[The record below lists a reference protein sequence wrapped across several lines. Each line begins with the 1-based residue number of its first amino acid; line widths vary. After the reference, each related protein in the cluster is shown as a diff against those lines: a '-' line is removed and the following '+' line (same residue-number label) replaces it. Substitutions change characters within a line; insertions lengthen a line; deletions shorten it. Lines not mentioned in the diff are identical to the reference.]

1 MSLRR
6 PAKDQPETFEFTS
19 SSMEEAN
26 KIVLKLGSATVID
39 GKGIFKKKWVI
50 SLIKDIK
57 KYGKGKNFVIVSSG
71 AIALGQKYLK
81 IKKGKIKLEMSQAI
95 AAVGQIHLAGE
106 FQKLFDKYKIKTGQI
121 LISPDDTEQ
130 RRRAI
135 NVRRPFDN
143 LFKLKAIPVVNENDS
158 TATSEIKYGD
168 NDRLAARV
176 AQIIGADMLIL
187 FSDVDGLYDKSKGK
201 KIVRQVTSI
210 NEKIMSLIDNKKNK
224 LGSGGIA
231 TKLDAAKICMNSGS
245 HMFIANGKVNNPIAN
260 MIKNKKYT
268 HFLPKISTLDA
279 RKKWIIG
286 SLNYNGTIY
295 IDNGA
300 AKALSNGKSLL
311 AAGITKINGNFKKGE
326 NVIILDQN
334 DNQLARGLSSFSSV
348 EIDKIKGKQSREI
361 EKILGYL
368 SKTEVIHKDDMVLL

>member
-1 MSLRR
+1 MLI
-6 PAKDQPETFEFTS
+6 KN
-19 SSMEEAN
+19 AN
-26 KIVLKLGSATVID
+26 KIVLKLGSTTVVD
-39 GKGIFKKKWVI
+39 SKGVFKKKWI
-50 SLIKDIK
+50 TSLIKDIK

-71 AIALGQKYLK
+71 AIAIGQKYLK
-81 IKKGKIKLEMSQAI
+81 IKKSKIKLEMSQAI

-106 FQKLFDKYKIKTGQI
+106 FQKLFNKYKIKTGQI

-135 NVRRPFDN
+135 NVRRTFEN
-143 LFKLKAIPVVNENDS
+143 LFKLKAIPIVNENDS

-201 KIVRQVTSI
+201 KIIREVTSI
-210 NEKIMSLIDNKKNK
+210 NNKITSLIDKKK
-224 LGSGGIA
+224 SKFGSGGIA

-245 HMFIANGKVNNPIAN
+245 HMFIANGKINNPILN
-260 MIKNKKYT
+260 MIKNKRYT

-279 RKKWIIG
+279 RKRWIVG

-295 IDNGA
+295 IDRGA
-300 AKALSNGKSLL
+300 AKALTNGKSLL

-334 DNQLARGLSSFSSV
+334 NIQLARGLSSFSST
-348 EIDKIKGKQSREI
+348 EIDKIKGKQSKEI
-361 EKILGYL
+361 ETILGYL